1 MESIRL
7 LRRSFTLSATPASW
21 RSDEAGKRR
30 WRKAYWVASGFLAGV
45 AIAVTF
51 WSPAVSVESR
61 QYKVT
66 VIEQV
71 RHEITVKAAK
81 TYAAGAVALLEA
93 RRTSG
98 SPNPAW
104 EPSPP
109 TVLAHVHEANDFAV
123 IDIEPLPSRAT
134 PEPDRNPVLFEID
147 AMGGTP
153 PLQTGSAACAAPCES
168 AWEEI

>member
-1 MESIRL
+1 M
-7 LRRSFTLSATPASW
+7 
-21 RSDEAGKRR
+21 
-30 WRKAYWVASGFLAGV
+30 
-45 AIAVTF
+45 TF
-51 WSPAVSVESR
+51 WSPAVSVELR

-81 TYAAGAVALLEA
+81 KYAAGAVALLEA

-104 EPSPP
+104 KPSPP
-109 TVLAHVHEANDFAV
+109 TVLARVHEANDFAV

-134 PEPDRNPVLFEID
+134 PEPDRIPVLFEID
-147 AMGGTP
+147 ALGGTP
-153 PLQTGSAACAAPCES
+153 TSERSAACAAPCES
-168 AWEEI
+168 AWRRYENMER